1 MGEPILFPS
10 AVRVTECWVLTSYDT
25 GVVCSYPMLPPMIK
39 QENREQLHR
48 GRAAVSMSTAPRDLA
63 AIKHALELGLILATL
78 IIATIMIVAAA
89 HDDRRKPTPDITI
102 GQVMFTLKRCRPG
115 ESETGVWPV

>member
-1 MGEPILFPS
+1 
-10 AVRVTECWVLTSYDT
+10 
-25 GVVCSYPMLPPMIK
+25 MIK

-48 GRAAVSMSTAPRDLA
+48 RRAAMSMSTAPRDLA

-89 HDDRRKPTPDITI
+89 HDDARKLTPDITK
-102 GQVMFTLKRCRPG
+102 GQVMFTPALKRCRPG
-115 ESETGVWPV
+115 VSSSITLHVSGKRRAKGRYESINR